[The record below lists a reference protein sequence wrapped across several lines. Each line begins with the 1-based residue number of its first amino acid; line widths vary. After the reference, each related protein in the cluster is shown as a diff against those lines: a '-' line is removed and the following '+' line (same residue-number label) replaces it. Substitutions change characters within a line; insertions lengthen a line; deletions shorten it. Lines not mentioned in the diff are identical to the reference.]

1 MKRKLWV
8 NWEDRCL
15 MWDEIDEDLI
25 MDMVW
30 DIYYEENPDF
40 KPVSNDIITDLI
52 NVMGADR
59 FEEIKQMAIEKIEDR
74 FEYFEI

>member
-1 MKRKLWV
+1 MKKKLWV

-25 MDMVW
+25 IDMVW
-30 DIYYEENPDF
+30 DIYYKENPDF
-40 KPVSNDIITDLI
+40 KPVSDDIITDLI
-52 NVMGADR
+52 NAMGTDR
-59 FEEIKQMAIEKIEDR
+59 FEEIKQMVIEKIEDR

>member
-40 KPVSNDIITDLI
+40 KPVSDDIITDLI
-52 NVMGADR
+52 NAMGIDR
-59 FEEIKQMAIEKIEDR
+59 FEEIKQMVIEKIEDR

>member
-1 MKRKLWV
+1 MKRKLWI

-25 MDMVW
+25 IDTMV

-40 KPVSNDIITDLI
+40 EFSSLEFFIGSMSAEK
-52 NVMGADR
+52 
-59 FEEIKQMAIEKIEDR
+59 FEEIKQRAIEKIESR

>member
-1 MKRKLWV
+1 MKLWV

-15 MWDEIDEDLI
+15 MWNEIDEDVI

-30 DIYYEENPDF
+30 DIYYKENPDF
-40 KPVSNDIITDLI
+40 EPISDNIIQDFI
-52 NVMGADR
+52 DAMGADR

>member
-1 MKRKLWV
+1 MKLWV

-15 MWDEIDEDLI
+15 MWNEIDEDLI
-25 MDMVW
+25 IDMIG

-40 KPVSNDIITDLI
+40 EPVSGDIITDLI
-52 NVMGADR
+52 DAMGADR
-59 FEEIKQMAIEKIEDR
+59 FEEIKQMAIEKIENQ

>member
-1 MKRKLWV
+1 MKLWV

-25 MDMVW
+25 IDTMV
-30 DIYYEENPDF
+30 DIYYERNPDF
-40 KPVSNDIITDLI
+40 EYSSVISFLNSMSAEK
-52 NVMGADR
+52 
-59 FEEIKQMAIEKIEDR
+59 EEIREMAIKRIESK

>member
-1 MKRKLWV
+1 MKKKLWV

-25 MDMVW
+25 IDMVW

>member
-1 MKRKLWV
+1 MKRKLWI

-25 MDMVW
+25 IDTMV
-30 DIYYEENPDF
+30 DIYYEEHPDF
-40 KPVSNDIITDLI
+40 EFSSLESFIGSMSAEK
-52 NVMGADR
+52 
-59 FEEIKQMAIEKIEDR
+59 FEEIKQRAIEKIESR

>member
-1 MKRKLWV
+1 MKKKLWV

-25 MDMVW
+25 IDMIG
-30 DIYYEENPDF
+30 DIYHEENPDF
-40 KPVSNDIITDLI
+40 KPVSDDIITDLI
-52 NVMGADR
+52 NAMGTDR

>member
-1 MKRKLWV
+1 
-8 NWEDRCL
+8 
-15 MWDEIDEDLI
+15 MWNEIDEDVI

-30 DIYYEENPDF
+30 DIYYKENPDF
-40 KPVSNDIITDLI
+40 EPISDDIIQDFI
-52 NVMGADR
+52 DAMGIDR

>member
-1 MKRKLWV
+1 MKLWV

-15 MWDEIDEDLI
+15 MWNEIDEDVI

-30 DIYYEENPDF
+30 DIYYKENPDF
-40 KPVSNDIITDLI
+40 EPVSDNIIQDFIDT
-52 NVMGADR
+52 MGADR

>member
-25 MDMVW
+25 TDTMV
-30 DIYYEENPDF
+30 DIYYKEDPDF
-40 KPVSNDIITDLI
+40 ELFSLESFIDCMSPEK
-52 NVMGADR
+52 
-59 FEEIKQMAIEKIEDR
+59 FEEIKQMAIKKIEDR

>member
-40 KPVSNDIITDLI
+40 KPVSDDIIIDLI
-52 NVMGADR
+52 NAMGIDR
-59 FEEIKQMAIEKIEDR
+59 FEEIKQMVIEKIEDR

>member
-1 MKRKLWV
+1 MKKKLWV

-15 MWDEIDEDLI
+15 MWDKIDEDLI
-25 MDMVW
+25 IDMVW

-40 KPVSNDIITDLI
+40 KPVSDDIIQDFI
-52 NVMGADR
+52 DVMGADR